1 MTILY
6 TKAFHGVTKQGT
18 ETIES
23 HVINKFTFKDTYNK
37 IFYKINMDAYMKVNT
52 VVWKR
57 KQI

>member
-57 KQI
+57 K